1 MTKAPRIA
9 LISVHPIAMQP
20 PEDAFK
26 RLWPEADRAPIL
38 DESLFHD
45 RGKAGVLTKPLSDR
59 IVALAEYAKLCGADG
74 ILFTCSAF
82 GEAIE
87 SVQRTYSMPVLKPN
101 EAMFEA
107 ALEAGRKVGMLASAP
122 FAVAGL
128 EQEFR
133 ELAEKKR
140 PDAVIKTHCVPEA
153 MHALTRGDAAEH
165 NRLLAEAAHNLADCD
180 VIILAHFSTSRAE
193 DAVAAR
199 VKVPVLTAPG
209 AAVTKLKRLLAHQG
223 RAA

>member
-1 MTKAPRIA
+1 MDKAKRIA

-26 RLWPEADRAPIL
+26 KLWPEADRAPIL

-59 IVALAEYAKLCGADG
+59 IVALGEYAKLCGADG
-74 ILFTCSAF
+74 ILYTCSAF

-87 SVQRTYSMPVLKPN
+87 SVQRAFAMPVLKPN

-107 ALEAGRKVGMLASAP
+107 ALEHGSKVGMLATAP

-133 ELAEKKR
+133 ELAQER
-140 PDAVIKTHCVPEA
+140 RAAATIRTHCVPEA
-153 MHALTRGDAAEH
+153 MHALTRGDAASH
-165 NRLLAEAAHNLADCD
+165 NRLLAEAAHHLADCD

-193 DAVAAR
+193 DVVSAR
-199 VKVPVLTAPG
+199 VRVPVLTAPG
-209 AAVTKLKRLLAHQG
+209 AAVLKLKRLLA
-223 RAA
+223 A